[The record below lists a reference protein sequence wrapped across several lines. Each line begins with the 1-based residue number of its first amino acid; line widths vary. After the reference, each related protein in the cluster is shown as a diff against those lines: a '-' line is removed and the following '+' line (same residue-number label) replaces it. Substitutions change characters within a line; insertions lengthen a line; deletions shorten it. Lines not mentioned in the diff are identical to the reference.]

1 MSPFIERIK
10 AFVPHIPS
18 QHERDAQYLAASVD
32 AADVERRL
40 WEIDHR
46 SPQRGNAGLGG
57 ALH

>member
-1 MSPFIERIK
+1 MSPFIALIK
-10 AFVPHIPS
+10 AFVPQLPS
-18 QHERDAQYLAASVD
+18 QHERDDQYLAAAVD

-46 SPQRGNAGLGG
+46 APQRGNAGLGG